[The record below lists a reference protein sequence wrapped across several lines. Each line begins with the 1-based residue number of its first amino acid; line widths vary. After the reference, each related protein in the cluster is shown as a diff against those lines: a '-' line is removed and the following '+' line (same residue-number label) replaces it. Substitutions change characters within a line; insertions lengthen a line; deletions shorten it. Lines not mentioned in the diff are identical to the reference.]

1 MAEQTS
7 RLAIIIDSTGAKNNA
22 DNLTSSLVKMT
33 QAGETAANS
42 AGKVTKATEDEKNA
56 LAKLK
61 AAIDPV
67 GAAIDT
73 VGRRYSELKKFFD
86 KGLIDKEEYEF
97 LVRKLNETTE
107 ELSGVAQAQREAEKA
122 GKLAAAQQEA
132 QAQAF
137 QRMLDKIDPL
147 AAALRNLEQQHDELN
162 AAFASGKINGSQFE
176 NYSRKIQETR
186 RELTGEAQ
194 AEREAAKAHDEQV
207 VALQRLIAQLD
218 PVGTAF
224 NRLVEQQKQLNEAKA
239 KGMLSPE
246 MYEELSGKLRAMRSE
261 LEVTQSQLSKT
272 GMSAKQTAFAMRML
286 PAQMTDIVVGLST
299 GQSPFM
305 VLMQQGGQLKDMFGG
320 IGPAIKGVGSYVLG
334 LINPFTLA
342 AAAVGVLGLAYYKGS
357 QEQDEFN
364 KSLILTGNQLGTTSG
379 QLADIAQRAGN
390 AADSTT
396 GAAAAVLNQLV
407 RSGKV
412 ASSSLEQ
419 VTTAIVKTSEVT
431 GISTEQ
437 LVNDFNEIAKDPV
450 SAISKLNDQ
459 YHFLTIATYNQIKAL
474 QDEGN
479 QQEAARIATEAY
491 SSSMIQRTNQ
501 IKENLGYLET
511 AWKAVADSAKWAWD
525 SMLDIGREAS
535 LDQKISDVLRQID
548 EIEKNT
554 RPGVF
559 GLGGIGDGGAQN
571 KRLARL
577 KQQLGVLQAEKIAQD
592 VLNSSIND
600 YNKRQQEGIELRQR
614 ADAFSKQYQTREQQ
628 RASELAKLE
637 KLKSQYSK
645 EEYNNL
651 IAQINER
658 YKDPKQPKAKGYSDD
673 AAQRMIDHLNQQNA
687 LLSSQTE
694 LTVKLSSSEQ
704 ELVKWRQQIADL
716 ESRPSSKLTKDQ
728 KSLLLHREEITALM
742 EKNVAIEK
750 NNRLPSARKVNGKA
764 LSADITL
771 TPKDIGT
778 LNSTTM
784 SFSGGAGW
792 FKLATVTMPQASSV
806 VSITLIGGA
815 GFNVGSPQQA
825 GISELVLR
833 AGNGNPKGITG
844 ALWQRTSTGFTNFA
858 WVNTSG
864 DTYDI
869 YVAIGNYATG
879 VNIQWDYTSNASV
892 TIHTSPAYSANKP
905 EGLTDGTVY
914 SLYTPSEQ
922 FYPPGAPIPWP
933 SDTVPSGYALMQGQ
947 TFDKSAYPK
956 LAAAY
961 PSGVIPD
968 MRGWTIKGK
977 PASGRAVLSQE
988 QDGIK
993 SHTHSASASSTDL
1006 GTKNTSSFDYGTKST
1021 NNTGA
1026 HTHSISGTA
1035 NSAGA
1040 HQHKSSGAFGGTNTS
1055 IFPNGYTAISNLSA
1069 GIMSTTSG
1077 SGQTRNAG
1085 KTSSDGAHTHSLSGT
1100 AASAGAHAHTV
1111 GIGAHTH
1118 SVAIGSHGHTITVNA
1133 AGNAENTVKNIAFN
1147 YIVRLA

>member
-61 AAIDPV
+61 VAIDPV

-334 LINPFTLA
+334 LVNPFTLA

-379 QLADIAQRAGN
+379 QLGDIAQRAGN

-459 YHFLTIATYNQIKAL
+459 YHFLTLATYNQIKAL

-479 QQEAARIATEAY
+479 QQEAARIATEEY

-525 SMLDIGREAS
+525 SMLDIGRETS

-637 KLKSQYSK
+637 KLKNQYSK

-687 LLSSQTE
+687 LLSSQAE

-704 ELVKWRQQIADL
+704 ELVKWRQRIADL
-716 ESRPSSKLTKDQ
+716 ESRPSTKLTQDQ

-750 NNRLPSARKVNGKA
+750 
-764 LSADITL
+764 
-771 TPKDIGT
+771 
-778 LNSTTM
+778 
-784 SFSGGAGW
+784 
-792 FKLATVTMPQASSV
+792 
-806 VSITLIGGA
+806 
-815 GFNVGSPQQA
+815 
-825 GISELVLR
+825 
-833 AGNGNPKGITG
+833 ITG
-844 ALWQRTSTGFTNFA
+844 
-858 WVNTSG
+858 
-864 DTYDI
+864 
-869 YVAIGNYATG
+869 
-879 VNIQWDYTSNASV
+879 
-892 TIHTSPAYSANKP
+892 
-905 EGLTDGTVY
+905 
-914 SLYTPSEQ
+914 
-922 FYPPGAPIPWP
+922 
-933 SDTVPSGYALMQGQ
+933 
-947 TFDKSAYPK
+947 
-956 LAAAY
+956 
-961 PSGVIPD
+961 
-968 MRGWTIKGK
+968 
-977 PASGRAVLSQE
+977 
-988 QDGIK
+988 
-993 SHTHSASASSTDL
+993 
-1006 GTKNTSSFDYGTKST
+1006 
-1021 NNTGA
+1021 
-1026 HTHSISGTA
+1026 
-1035 NSAGA
+1035 
-1040 HQHKSSGAFGGTNTS
+1040 
-1055 IFPNGYTAISNLSA
+1055 
-1069 GIMSTTSG
+1069 
-1077 SGQTRNAG
+1077 
-1085 KTSSDGAHTHSLSGT
+1085 
-1100 AASAGAHAHTV
+1100 
-1111 GIGAHTH
+1111 
-1118 SVAIGSHGHTITVNA
+1118 
-1133 AGNAENTVKNIAFN
+1133 
-1147 YIVRLA
+1147 

>member
-97 LVRKLNETTE
+97 LVRKLNETTA

-186 RELTGEAQ
+186 RELIGEAQ

-334 LINPFTLA
+334 LVNPFTLA

-379 QLADIAQRAGN
+379 QLGDIAQRAGN

-459 YHFLTIATYNQIKAL
+459 YHFLTLATYNQIKAL

-479 QQEAARIATEAY
+479 QQEAARIATEEY

-525 SMLDIGREAS
+525 SMLDIGRETS

-637 KLKSQYSK
+637 KLKNQYSK

-687 LLSSQTE
+687 LLSSQAE

-704 ELVKWRQQIADL
+704 ELVKWRQRIADL
-716 ESRPSSKLTKDQ
+716 ESRPSTKLTQDQ

-750 NNRLPSARKVNGKA
+750 NNRLIKESAE
-764 LSADITL
+764 ITAWRDSL
-771 TPKDIGT
+771 
-778 LNSTTM
+778 
-784 SFSGGAGW
+784 
-792 FKLATVTMPQASSV
+792 QAS
-806 VSITLIGGA
+806 ID
-815 GFNVGSPQQA
+815 NRQQ
-825 GISELVLR
+825 G
-833 AGNGNPKGITG
+833 
-844 ALWQRTSTGFTNFA
+844 
-858 WVNTSG
+858 
-864 DTYDI
+864 YDI
-869 YVAIGNYATG
+869 QIAGYGVGDKNQQRQQELLRIEHGYNNQRLQLERDYA
-879 VNIQWDYTSNASV
+879 
-892 TIHTSPAYSANKP
+892 
-905 EGLTDGTVY
+905 
-914 SLYTPSEQ
+914 
-922 FYPPGAPIPWP
+922 
-933 SDTVPSGYALMQGQ
+933 
-947 TFDKSAYPK
+947 DKS
-956 LAAAY
+956 
-961 PSGVIPD
+961 
-968 MRGWTIKGK
+968 RGM
-977 PASGRAVLSQE
+977 SDHVFQE
-988 QDGIK
+988 KMQALNDALEREK
-993 SHTHSASASSTDL
+993 
-1006 GTKNTSSFDYGTKST
+1006 
-1021 NNTGA
+1021 
-1026 HTHSISGTA
+1026 
-1035 NSAGA
+1035 
-1040 HQHKSSGAFGGTNTS
+1040 
-1055 IFPNGYTAISNLSA
+1055 
-1069 GIMSTTSG
+1069 
-1077 SGQTRNAG
+1077 
-1085 KTSSDGAHTHSLSGT
+1085 
-1100 AASAGAHAHTV
+1100 
-1111 GIGAHTH
+1111 
-1118 SVAIGSHGHTITVNA
+1118 
-1133 AGNAENTVKNIAFN
+1133 E
-1147 YIVRLA
+1147 IVRQKNEQLDIQA

>member
-97 LVRKLNETTE
+97 LVRKLNETTA

-186 RELTGEAQ
+186 RELIGEAQ

-334 LINPFTLA
+334 LVNPFTLA

-379 QLADIAQRAGN
+379 QLGDIAQRAGN

-459 YHFLTIATYNQIKAL
+459 YHFLTLATYNQIKAL

-479 QQEAARIATEAY
+479 QQEAARIATEEY

-525 SMLDIGREAS
+525 SMLDIGRETS

-637 KLKSQYSK
+637 KLKNQYSK

-687 LLSSQTE
+687 LLSSQAE

-704 ELVKWRQQIADL
+704 ELVKWRQRIADL
-716 ESRPSSKLTKDQ
+716 ESRPSTKLTQDQ

-750 NNRLPSARKVNGKA
+750 NNRLIKESAEITAWRDSLQASIDNRQQGYDIQIAGYGVGDKNQQRQQELLRIEHGYNNQRLQLERDYADKSRGMSDHVFQEKMQALNDALEREKEIVRQKNEQLDIQAGDWVSGASQGFNNWLDDTKDISEQIKSTTTQMFDGMTDALGDFVTTGKA
-764 LSADITL
+764 NFRSFATSVISDLS
-771 TPKDIGT
+771 
-778 LNSTTM
+778 
-784 SFSGGAGW
+784 
-792 FKLATVTMPQASSV
+792 
-806 VSITLIGGA
+806 
-815 GFNVGSPQQA
+815 
-825 GISELVLR
+825 
-833 AGNGNPKGITG
+833 
-844 ALWQRTSTGFTNFA
+844 
-858 WVNTSG
+858 
-864 DTYDI
+864 
-869 YVAIGNYATG
+869 
-879 VNIQWDYTSNASV
+879 
-892 TIHTSPAYSANKP
+892 
-905 EGLTDGTVY
+905 
-914 SLYTPSEQ
+914 
-922 FYPPGAPIPWP
+922 
-933 SDTVPSGYALMQGQ
+933 
-947 TFDKSAYPK
+947 
-956 LAAAY
+956 
-961 PSGVIPD
+961 
-968 MRGWTIKGK
+968 
-977 PASGRAVLSQE
+977 
-988 QDGIK
+988 
-993 SHTHSASASSTDL
+993 
-1006 GTKNTSSFDYGTKST
+1006 
-1021 NNTGA
+1021 
-1026 HTHSISGTA
+1026 
-1035 NSAGA
+1035 
-1040 HQHKSSGAFGGTNTS
+1040 
-1055 IFPNGYTAISNLSA
+1055 
-1069 GIMSTTSG
+1069 
-1077 SGQTRNAG
+1077 
-1085 KTSSDGAHTHSLSGT
+1085 
-1100 AASAGAHAHTV
+1100 
-1111 GIGAHTH
+1111 
-1118 SVAIGSHGHTITVNA
+1118 
-1133 AGNAENTVKNIAFN
+1133 
-1147 YIVRLA
+1147 